1 MLQAR
6 LEHYTNI
13 SQMHNTVL
21 NFTINCWY
29 PVLIREI
36 RKATTTTDHLR
47 NF

>member
-21 NFTINCWY
+21 NFKISCWC
-29 PVLIREI
+29 PALTREI
-36 RKATTTTDHLR
+36 RNANATTDHLT